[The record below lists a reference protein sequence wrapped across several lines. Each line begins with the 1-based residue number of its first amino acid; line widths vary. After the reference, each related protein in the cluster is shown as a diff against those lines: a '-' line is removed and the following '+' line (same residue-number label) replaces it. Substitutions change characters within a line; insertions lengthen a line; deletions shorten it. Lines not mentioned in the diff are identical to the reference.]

1 MPDPRITA
9 GAALAGVAVGL
20 VTYSLLRP
28 ARRLA
33 PRVDPYVQVSR
44 ARLGQPADPDLL
56 LGDTAALTGG
66 VLRRVFGPPAA
77 AALAHVRVLLVGAE
91 DDALA
96 VRLHHAGVRSVDSRQ
111 WRLRQLG
118 QTVGS
123 AAAFAG
129 AGMATGRSPAVVL
142 TLAVL
147 AGSGAASLSRG
158 RLTSAIDR
166 RRARMRTELYT
177 VAQLLA
183 MLVRAGEAPLASIR
197 RVAQAGTGPVAD
209 ELTGVCAQVASGT
222 RPSLALE
229 RAATTTAEPAAARL
243 YRLLATATTYGGD
256 LSAALRAVAADL
268 RTARRED
275 AERDATR
282 RRGLMIAAT
291 LLLMAPVMLLF
302 LSAPI
307 PQIVFGTRR

>member
-1 MPDPRITA
+1 MPDPRVTA
-9 GAALAGVAVGL
+9 GAALAGMAAGLAV
-20 VTYSLLRP
+20 YSLLRP

-33 PRVDPYVQVSR
+33 PRVDPYVQVARS
-44 ARLGQPADPDLL
+44 RLGRPADPDLL
-56 LGDTAALTGG
+56 LGDTTAVVGG
-66 VLRRVFGPPAA
+66 ALRRVLGPPAA
-77 AALAHVRVLLVGAE
+77 AALAHVRVLLLGAE
-91 DDALA
+91 DDALV
-96 VRLHHAGVRSVDSRQ
+96 VRLNHAGARSVDPRQ
-111 WRLRQLG
+111 WRLRRLG
-118 QTVGS
+118 QAVGF
-123 AAAFAG
+123 ATAFAG
-129 AGMATGRSPAVVL
+129 AGVVTGRSPALVL
-142 TLAVL
+142 TLAL
-147 AGSGAASLSRG
+147 LGGLGAASLSRG

-183 MLVRAGEAPLASIR
+183 MLVRAGEAPLSSIR
-197 RVAQAGTGPVAD
+197 RVAQAGSGPVAD
-209 ELTGVCAQVASGT
+209 ELAGVCAQVASGT
-222 RPSLALE
+222 SPGLALE

-243 YRLLATATTYGGD
+243 YRLLGTATTYGGD
-256 LSAALRAVAADL
+256 LSAALRALASDL

-307 PQIVFGTRR
+307 PHIVFGTRR

>member
-1 MPDPRITA
+1 MPDPRIVA
-9 GAALAGVAVGL
+9 GAASAGVAVGL
-20 VTYSLLRP
+20 GTYSLMRP

-33 PRVDPYVQVSR
+33 PRVDPYVQVAR
-44 ARLGQPADPDLL
+44 TRLGRPADPDLL
-56 LGDTAALTGG
+56 LGDTAAVAGG
-66 VLRRVFGPPAA
+66 VLRRVFGPPAS
-77 AALAHVRVLLVGAE
+77 AALAHVRVLLLGAE
-91 DDALA
+91 DDALV
-96 VRLHHAGVRSVDSRQ
+96 VRLRHAGAPAIDPRQ

-118 QTVGS
+118 QAVGF
-123 AAAFAG
+123 AAAFGG
-129 AGMATGRSPAVVL
+129 AGVVTGRSPAM
-142 TLAVL
+142 VL
-147 AGSGAASLSRG
+147 ALAALAGFGSASLSRG

-183 MLVRAGEAPLASIR
+183 MLVRSGEAPLSSIR
-197 RVAQAGTGPVAD
+197 LAARSGTGPVAD
-209 ELTGVCAQVASGT
+209 ELAGVCTQVASGT
-222 RPSLALE
+222 SPSIALE
-229 RAATTTAEPAAARL
+229 RAATESAEPAAARL
-243 YRLLATATTYGGD
+243 YRLLATASTYGGD
-256 LSAALRAVAADL
+256 LSAALRALASDL

-307 PQIVFGTRR
+307 PHIVFGTRR